1 MLRPTIQDVARH
13 AGVSVATVDRV
24 LNARGGVA
32 AKSLAKVTEAIGA
45 LGYERDLAA
54 AALSTRRSDRFVF
67 LLPAGPNAFVA
78 ALRAAVAA
86 EAPAARRRR
95 QALEVVEVPAFSAA
109 SLGAALD
116 ALDPAAIT
124 GLAVFGAEGLATARA
139 IARHRAAGVAVVT
152 LVADLP
158 AAQRDAYVGID
169 NEAAGRTAARFVGR
183 FLGDG
188 PADVM
193 VILGS
198 ATARDHVD
206 RRLGFDRVMRADF
219 PDLVVGASAEGRDE
233 SDLVRG
239 IVAGALHGPRP
250 PAAIYAA
257 AAGNRGLVAALAD
270 APRRPVTVA
279 HELTDHTRRAL
290 EDGLIDLVIDQN
302 PAAEVR
308 ATLAALTA
316 LAEGRPV
323 PSARLNL
330 DIYVRDNLPALAA

>member
-67 LLPAGPNAFVA
+67 LLPQGPNAFVS

-95 QALEVVEVPAFSAA
+95 QALEVVEVPAFSAR

-116 ALDPAAIT
+116 ALDPAEVT
-124 GLAVFGAEGLATARA
+124 GLAVFGAEGIEVSRA
-139 IARHRAAGVAVVT
+139 IGRHRAAGVAVTT
-152 LVADLP
+152 LVADLSP
-158 AAQRDAYVGID
+158 DHRDAYVGID

-183 FLGDG
+183 FLGPG
-188 PADVM
+188 AADVM
-193 VILGS
+193 VVLGS
-198 ATARDHVD
+198 VTARDHVD

-219 PDLVVGASAEGRDE
+219 PDLTVGASAEGRDDA
-233 SDLVRG
+233 DLVEA
-239 IVAGALHGPRP
+239 IVRGALDGVRP

-257 AAGNRGLVAALAD
+257 AAGNRGLIAALAD
-270 APRRPVTVA
+270 APDRPVTVV
-279 HELTDHTRRAL
+279 HELTDHSRRAL

-302 PAAEVR
+302 PVQEVR
-308 ATLAALTA
+308 TAIAALTA
-316 LAEGRPV
+316 LAEGRPTPPV
-323 PSARLNL
+323 RLNL